1 MKIQALVKNV
11 RISPLKLRPIAGC
24 LVGMQAQ
31 EALQTLRWMKQKSA
45 RLLWKSVKSAV
56 ANAENN
62 LNVPGERLSI
72 CEARIDEGVAMKRFQ
87 PVSRGSAHPIRK
99 RGRRIKIVLTWDGE
113 KRQAREG

>member
-1 MKIQALVKNV
+1 MKVQALVKNV
-11 RISPLKLRPIAGC
+11 HISPLKLRPIAGN
-24 LVGMQAQ
+24 LVGMRAQ
-31 EALQTLRWMKQKSA
+31 EALQTLRWMPQKSA

-72 CEARIDEGVAMKRFQ
+72 CEARVDEGVAMKRFQ

-99 RGRRIKIVLTWDGE
+99 RSSHIKIVLTWSEE
-113 KRQAREG
+113 KRQDREG